1 MTPNL
6 TPEQQAREKI
16 DKMLNASGWVIQDM
30 KTINFSAHFGIAV
43 REYQTEVGYADY
55 VLFLDR
61 IPIGV
66 VEAKREEEGQHLTV
80 VEEQSGSYAKSKAKC
95 CF

>member
-6 TPEQQAREKI
+6 TPEQIAREKI
-16 DKMLNASGWVIQDM
+16 DKMLNASGWIIQDM

-55 VLFLDR
+55 VTTGAR
-61 IPIGV
+61 IPSRD
-66 VEAKREEEGQHLTV
+66 KL
-80 VEEQSGSYAKSKAKC
+80 
-95 CF
+95 